1 MKARSRSPRP
11 LEDESDLIL
20 SDSGQSQER
29 LEQIYIRERQLWAQN
44 DGYVRAGP
52 RGGIVRTR
60 MVTGRMWK
68 VAIRGAF

>member
-11 LEDESDLIL
+11 LEDELDLIL

-29 LEQIYIRERQLWAQN
+29 LRQICIQERQLWTQN

-60 MVTGRMWK
+60 MVTG
-68 VAIRGAF
+68 